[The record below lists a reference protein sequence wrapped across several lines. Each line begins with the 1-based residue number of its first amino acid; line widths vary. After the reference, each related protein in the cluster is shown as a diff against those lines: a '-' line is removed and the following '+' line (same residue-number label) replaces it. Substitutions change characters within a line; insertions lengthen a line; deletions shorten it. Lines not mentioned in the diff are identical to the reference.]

1 LTDHHADAALSGGS
15 GLSSDLTGAFSVQA
29 SLSGVAAVV
38 SSIQVYLGYAAP
50 VVYPSPARVCY
61 SGKMI
66 LNQVDLF
73 LADGK
78 TRAQD
83 VQTTDL
89 LLRVYV
95 DDSPLGWTLVSG
107 VGVPD
112 VRVAAGRVYWTEFS
126 TGFYSIRFF
135 PNALGVWRILLT
147 FPAHDQAVS
156 LSYSVVPQVR
166 NDLGSGMRAS
176 FIRR

>member
-1 LTDHHADAALSGGS
+1 
-15 GLSSDLTGAFSVQA
+15 
-29 SLSGVAAVV
+29 
-38 SSIQVYLGYAAP
+38 
-50 VVYPSPARVCY
+50 
-61 SGKMI
+61 MI